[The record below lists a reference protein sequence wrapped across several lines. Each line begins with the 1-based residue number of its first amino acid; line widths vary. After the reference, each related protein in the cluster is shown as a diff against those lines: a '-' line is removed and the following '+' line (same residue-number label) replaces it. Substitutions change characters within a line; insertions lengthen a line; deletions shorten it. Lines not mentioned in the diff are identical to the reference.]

1 MLFKSKKLNDGHD
14 HGDEEE
20 VESEGSLDPKMI
32 LLPKDEDSRI
42 IGLCGEVEENKVA
55 QIIGMMLD
63 MAETAE
69 VEKPTELVKDE
80 AGNDVA
86 KEEDAE
92 VLPIEFLLSTPG
104 GSADDMFALYDI
116 MRVVK
121 EKCPIV
127 TFGIGKVMSAG
138 VLLLAAGTKGQR
150 KIGKNCR
157 VMIHSVIGGTSG
169 SFHNLEN
176 EMAEMRYMQEAYLKA
191 LSDESNMSVAQL
203 KRVINRKVNVYLSAE
218 EAVKMGIADIIV

>member
-14 HGDEEE
+14 HGEEE
-20 VESEGSLDPKMI
+20 GVESEGPSDPKMI
-32 LLPKDEDSRI
+32 LIPKDEDLRV
-42 IGLCGEVEENKVA
+42 IGLFGEVEENKVA

-69 VEKPTELVKDE
+69 VEIDTEVVE
-80 AGNDVA
+80 G
-86 KEEDAE
+86 KEGEGEKKEPEVE

-203 KRVINRKVNVYLSAE
+203 KRMINRKVNVYLSAE
-218 EAVKMGIADIIV
+218 EAVKMGIADIII